1 MSWSG
6 IVRSDARR
14 SERTNS
20 TSARFLFDMRRF
32 LDRLYRASGFIAGIL
47 VLVLALA
54 VLAQIFG
61 RLVGVVVPGVIQGA
75 GFLMVAIVFLALA
88 YTQAASEHIR
98 VSLVIEN
105 VSERWNWW
113 IELWCLT
120 FSACIIAY
128 YAVYSGQQAWESWLF
143 NYSSDGMVAIPTSI
157 PQGIMTVGLAIFC
170 IRLID
175 DLFRLTRTKTPQYLA
190 TKGTVAHRASP
201 DDVGT
206 DKQDTKLRK

>member
-1 MSWSG
+1 
-6 IVRSDARR
+6 
-14 SERTNS
+14 
-20 TSARFLFDMRRF
+20 MRRF
-32 LDRLYRASGFIAGIL
+32 LDRLYRASGYLAGTL

-61 RLVGVVVPGVIQGA
+61 RLVGIVVPGVIQGA

-88 YTQAASEHIR
+88 YTQAAAEHIR

-105 VSERWNWW
+105 VGERWNWW
-113 IELWCLT
+113 IELWSLT

-175 DLFRLTRTKTPQYLA
+175 DLIRLTRTNTPLYFSP
-190 TKGTVAHRASP
+190 KGTAALRTSR
-201 DDVGT
+201 DDMGT
-206 DKQDTKLRK
+206 DKQDTKPQE

>member
-1 MSWSG
+1 
-6 IVRSDARR
+6 
-14 SERTNS
+14 
-20 TSARFLFDMRRF
+20 MRRF
-32 LDRLYRASGFIAGIL
+32 LDRLYRASGFVAGML

-54 VLAQIFG
+54 VLSQIFG

-128 YAVYSGQQAWESWLF
+128 YAVFSGQQAWESWLF

-157 PQGIMTVGLAIFC
+157 PQGIMTLGLAIFC
-170 IRLID
+170 IRLVD
-175 DLFRLTRTKTPQYLA
+175 DLFRLIRTKTPQYLTA
-190 TKGTVAHRASP
+190 KGTVAHRTSP
-201 DDVGT
+201 DDIGT
-206 DKQDTKLRK
+206 DKQDSQPRE